1 MKHIASLLAVTFVM
15 LCAFLLSTFS
25 YAQGS
30 IQLAPLRLVL
40 SDSTTISTLIVKN
53 RSSTPTLVQLELL
66 SWSQKNNQDVL
77 EPTRDVLI
85 SPPVFTIPANGE
97 QILRAVLRR
106 KPDANKELCYR
117 LFVREVEDQSRP
129 VTKGSVNVL
138 LNISIP
144 IFIEP
149 AAKVS
154 SKLLWHAS
162 LDGANKINIKLV
174 NDGLQHIQI
183 KSFQLSNDS
192 ANPISQNVMRYV
204 LPGSS
209 TEWTFEN
216 KDAPFKSPLTLQAI
230 TDNGDLRE
238 TITLEQP

>member
-1 MKHIASLLAVTFVM
+1 MKHIASLLTITFMM
-15 LCAFLLSTFS
+15 LCASLFSTFS

-30 IQLAPLRLVL
+30 MQLAPLRLAL
-40 SDSTTISTLIVKN
+40 SDSVTTSTLIVKN
-53 RSSTPTLVQLELL
+53 RSDTPTLVQLELL
-66 SWSQKNNQDVL
+66 SWSQKNNDNVL
-77 EPTRDVLI
+77 EPSRDVLI

-106 KPDANKELCYR
+106 KADPNKELSYR
-117 LFVREVEDQSRP
+117 LFVREVQDQSSLA
-129 VTKGSVNVL
+129 TDGSVKVL

-149 AAKVS
+149 AAKLS

-162 LDGANKINIKLV
+162 MSGAHKINIKLA
-174 NDGLQHIQI
+174 NNGLQHVQI
-183 KSFQLSNDS
+183 KSFQLSSDGV
-192 ANPISQNVMRYV
+192 NPISQNVMRYV